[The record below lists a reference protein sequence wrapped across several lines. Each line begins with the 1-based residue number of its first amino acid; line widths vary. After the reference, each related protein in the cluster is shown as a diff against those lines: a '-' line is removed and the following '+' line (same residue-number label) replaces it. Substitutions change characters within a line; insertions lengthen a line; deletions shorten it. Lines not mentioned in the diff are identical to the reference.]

1 MRAHSNSG
9 EAEKNNSRNIRG
21 LFFLLL
27 LDGFGG
33 GMTVTVF
40 QPYVLAF
47 TGSMFITGV
56 LTTLGVI
63 LLTFPKPFIGRLSDK
78 YGRKKIF
85 LLGTPN
91 LILGFILLIIANNIL
106 LLALGVIIT
115 NLGSSFGSLG
125 VQMFI
130 SESSKEKKRGFN
142 FGLTVFAAF
151 VGGIFGKYLV
161 TFGLFSDLRFYFL
174 IFIIIFCFEWLI
186 QIFIL
191 SEPNQENHNRNINPN
206 NSGEV
211 LENIWKKILKNPKT
225 RAIVIFFTLDGL
237 IYGTSL
243 ALYVAGL
250 RDYYNLSIENI
261 AFISLWFNVSSII
274 FLIPAGHIA
283 DKIGKRIS
291 LILSEICGIGYFS
304 LIIVG
309 FIVWSIGFNPLLLI
323 FLIIGEFL
331 MGICVSMFIP
341 SEGMTV
347 TDLDETGK
355 RKAESLGIVSLIRGV
370 GFIPTGI
377 IAGFLI
383 EYVHYITPFV
393 ITIVGILILIWI
405 LFKYFND

>member
-1 MRAHSNSG
+1 MKKHKKTRQI
-9 EAEKNNSRNIRG
+9 EKINSRNIRG

-33 GMTVTVF
+33 GMTITVF

-63 LLTFPKPFIGRLSDK
+63 LLTFPKPFIGRLSDR

-85 LLGTPN
+85 LLAPPN
-91 LILGFILLIIANNIL
+91 LILGFILIITANNIL

-125 VQMFI
+125 VQMLI

-206 NSGEV
+206 NSGEA

-243 ALYVAGL
+243 ALYIAGL

-261 AFISLWFNVSSII
+261 AFISLWFNVSSFI
-274 FLIPAGHIA
+274 FQIPAGHIA

-291 LILSEICGIGYFS
+291 LILSEIFGIGYFS
-304 LIIVG
+304 LIIAG
-309 FIVWSIGFNPLLLI
+309 FIVWNMGFNLLLPTY
-323 FLIIGEFL
+323 LIIGEFL

-355 RKAESLGIVSLIRGV
+355 RKAESLGIVSFIRGV

>member
-1 MRAHSNSG
+1 MKKQKKTRQM
-9 EAEKNNSRNIRG
+9 EKIKSRNIRG
-21 LFFLLL
+21 LFLLL
-27 LDGFGG
+27 LFDGFGG
-33 GMTVTVF
+33 GMFVAVY
-40 QPYVLAF
+40 QPFILAY

-56 LTTLGVI
+56 LSTLGVI
-63 LLTFPKPFIGRLSDK
+63 LFTFPKPIIGRLSDR

-85 LLGTPN
+85 VLSTPLL
-91 LILGFILLIIANNIL
+91 IIGFILFITANNIL
-106 LLALGVIIT
+106 LLTLGVIIT
-115 NLGSSFGSLG
+115 NLGSAFGSLG
-125 VQMFI
+125 VQMFT

-142 FGLTVFAAF
+142 FGLTIFAAF
-151 VGGIFGKYLV
+151 VGGIFGKYFV
-161 TFGLFSDLRFYFL
+161 TFGLFSDLRVYFL
-174 IFIIIFCFEWLI
+174 IFIFIFCFEWLI

-191 SEPNQENHNRNINPN
+191 SDPNPENNNRKGNPN
-206 NSGEV
+206 NSGEAS
-211 LENIWKKILKNPKT
+211 ENLWKKILKNPKT
-225 RAIVIFFTLDGL
+225 RIIIIFFTLDGL

-261 AFISLWFNVSSII
+261 AFISLWFNVSSFI
-274 FLIPAGHIA
+274 FQIPAGHIA

-304 LIIVG
+304 FIIAG
-309 FIVWSIGFNPLLLI
+309 FIVWNMGFNLTLFT

-355 RKAESLGIVSLIRGV
+355 RKAESLGIVSLIRGI

-383 EYVHYITPFV
+383 EYVNYITPFV
-393 ITIVGILILIWI
+393 ITIIGIFILIWI
-405 LFKYFND
+405 LFKYFPD